1 MLAVKGYY
9 KDGRIEIIEP
19 LPPDI
24 KEANVIVIVQEQET
38 EEPAQGYFEI
48 IDAKGVL
55 HRIPNWTEE
64 EWREIGLRS
73 FFGTSDEYDE
83 CVEVIKS
90 DTE

>member
-24 KEANVIVIVQEQET
+24 KEANVIVIVREQGT

-48 IDAKGVL
+48 IDANGVL
-55 HRIPNWTEE
+55 HRIPNWREE

-73 FFGTSDEYDE
+73 FFETSDEYDE
-83 CVEVIKS
+83 CVKVIKN